1 MEILYFFAYFLK
13 IYKKYTKNN
22 LEVNMPQKWSFL
34 KNVKGQFTY
43 LKNGIFWTCFVGNDD
58 TQKGLFLATL

>member
-1 MEILYFFAYFLK
+1 MEILYFFVYFLK

-22 LEVNMPQKWSFL
+22 LEANMPQKWSFL